1 MPGAAARNR
10 MKILQR
16 YIVRDYLLAFAL
28 TAAVFTFVMC
38 VASLKPVIDFI
49 SRGASGAVVLR
60 WFLLNIPFL
69 LQFTIPMSALTAAL
83 LTFSRL
89 SLDGEITAM
98 RACGLPLAHIAAP
111 VLAAAAG
118 IALATGWI
126 ANWAAPA
133 SRLAQR
139 HALARLSDTDPVALI
154 EEGKF
159 VRDFPELLVYVGK
172 KSAGRLQDIEVY
184 DFREAPARTH
194 LRAASGDIA
203 YDRRTLRLSIR
214 LRDVRV
220 ERRLPADGDRP
231 AKTELAGFAEYP
243 MEVDLRELLRG
254 GAVRKKS
261 SDYTLFELRDSIRD
275 LARQTLSLE
284 QEILFQETDG
294 AAGAARENLRPLFG
308 DFARER
314 MRRLVELNNRFA
326 LAAGCFAFALIG
338 VPLGI
343 RSRRRENSLGV
354 LLSLAV
360 MFVYYLFMIVARE
373 LVDHGE
379 WRPDLLPWIPI
390 VGAQIAGAVYLR
402 RAG

>member
-1 MPGAAARNR
+1 

-16 YIVRDYLLAFAL
+16 YIARDYLLTFGL
-28 TAAVFTFVMC
+28 TAAVFTFVMS

-69 LQFTIPMSALTAAL
+69 LQFTVPMSALTAAL

-98 RACGLPLAHIAAP
+98 RACGLRLADLSAP
-111 VLAAAAG
+111 ALGCAAG
-118 IALATGWI
+118 IALLAGWI
-126 ANWAAPA
+126 ANWAAPTA
-133 SRLAQR
+133 HLAQR
-139 HALARLSDTDPVALI
+139 HALARLSDTDPLALI

-159 VRDFPELLVYVGK
+159 VREFPDLLVYVGK
-172 KSAGRLQDIEVY
+172 KSGGRLYDIEVY

-194 LRAASGDIA
+194 LRARSGEIA
-203 YDRRTLRLSIR
+203 YDRPSKRLSIR

-220 ERRLPADGDRP
+220 ERRQPAAEDR
-231 AKTELAGFAEYP
+231 AARTEMAAFEEYP
-243 MEVDLRELLRG
+243 MDVDLRELLRE
-254 GAVRKKS
+254 GAVRKKT
-261 SDYTLFELRDSIRD
+261 SDYTLLELWEATRS
-275 LARQTLSLE
+275 LARLTLSLRH
-284 QEILFQETDG
+284 ETRHQAD
-294 AAGAARENLRPLFG
+294 AVPAETAKANLRPLLR

-326 LAAGCFAFALIG
+326 LAAGCFAFTLIG

-343 RSRRRENSLGV
+343 RSKRRENSVGV

-390 VGAQIAGAVYLR
+390 VGAQIAGFIYLH